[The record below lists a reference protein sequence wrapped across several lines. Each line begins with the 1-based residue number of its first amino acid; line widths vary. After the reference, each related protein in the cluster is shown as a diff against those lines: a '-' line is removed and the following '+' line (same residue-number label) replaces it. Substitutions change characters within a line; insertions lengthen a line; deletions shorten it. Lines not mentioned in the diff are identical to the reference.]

1 MASADVSASPVP
13 EADGG
18 SSGEF
23 VLKKLFA
30 EFVVVAERK
39 LRHVC
44 SQPLVLTAS
53 LSVARD
59 TIPPALTLGTGVWYL
74 CCSRCDGPASWLVG
88 RGRQLTH
95 SVFSVSQE
103 YPLAKGLQKGEDAQ
117 FDQVAMILVARTL
130 VIMSLVAM
138 TLVAMTLAV
147 SLTAATGCPQ

>member
-59 TIPPALTLGTGVWYL
+59 SMPPALTLGTGVWYL

-88 RGRQLTH
+88 RGRQLLTL
-95 SVFSVSQE
+95 SSLSQE

-117 FDQVAMILVARTL
+117 FDQVAMILVAMTL
-130 VIMSLVAM
+130 VVMALVAM